1 MHQKNPIITSFFIIH
16 FPLFL
21 YSEPLWI
28 KSKVRELFREPL
40 TYAGASQWLSGKGSG
55 YNTGDR
61 RDTGS
66 IPGLGRFPGEGNGNW
81 LQYSWLGNTLDRGAW
96 QITVHGV
103 TKSWTWLS
111 TCSPIHHTCL
121 VSVCALSQAFMGF
134 IYSQNFRSV
143 AADPCL
149 WEPFS
154 RLSHQLERSPDIY
167 PMCFFIKF
175 HLKIWNYTL
184 GTPHR
189 CLSFWLF
196 VLLAVIASSILLF
209 HLVFRK
215 AMWFVL
221 IFSIVLHESVPH
233 TKSLNF
239 LHSFSFSPLLFTI
252 FITCFSK

>member
-1 MHQKNPIITSFFIIH
+1 M
-16 FPLFL
+16 
-21 YSEPLWI
+21 
-28 KSKVRELFREPL
+28 KSKVRETVQEPL
-40 TYAGASQWLSGKGSG
+40 TYAGASQWLSGKGSD
-55 YNTGDR
+55 YDTGDK

-66 IPGLGRFPGEGNGNW
+66 IPGLGRLPGEGNGNP

-96 QITVHGV
+96 QVTVHGV

-111 TCSPIHHTCL
+111 TYSLNHHTCL
-121 VSVCALSQAFMGF
+121 ASAEHVSTEPSHILGLCVMLGHKHGFYLLPEFQVGGSWPTPSRVILQA
-134 IYSQNFRSV
+134 
-143 AADPCL
+143 
-149 WEPFS
+149 
-154 RLSHQLERSPDIY
+154 SHQLELPPDIY

-184 GTPHR
+184 GTTRR

-221 IFSIVLHESVPH
+221 IFSIVLHESIPH
-233 TKSLNF
+233 TKSLNY
-239 LHSFSFSPLLFTI
+239 LHSFSFNPRLFTI
-252 FITCFSK
+252 FITCFFKQTFVRLL